1 MTRSKPWTSGIG
13 SNLSANCATAYIFLP
28 CLYLSCSFSL
38 SLKHHTNYEV
48 IFAKIDSFQVVP
60 VSDLSTDDSP
70 SLLNT
75 EPVLKIVFFPSL
87 SLSLS
92 LSLCVSKE
100 RTHRWCKDHSTAV
113 LRFNK
118 TGLGQGRKYDVFVCS
133 ESKLV
138 ILETICTY
146 RDTSHNSECSLVYFS
161 LSVSLIQHIH
171 TFVLSLSLSFSLYLS

>member
-1 MTRSKPWTSGIG
+1 M
-13 SNLSANCATAYIFLP
+13 
-28 CLYLSCSFSL
+28 
-38 SLKHHTNYEV
+38 
-48 IFAKIDSFQVVP
+48 P

-75 EPVLKIVFFPSL
+75 EPVLKIVFFH

-100 RTHRWCKDHSTAV
+100 RTHRWFKDHSTAV

-161 LSVSLIQHIH
+161 LSVSLNIY
-171 TFVLSLSLSFSLYLS
+171 TLSFLLSLSLSLSLSISLSTLLSFNSL